1 MVAASAEGAW
11 ITDVEGRRYLD
22 CLAAYSAV
30 NFGHRNPE
38 IIATAH
44 AQLDTVTLVS
54 RAFHSDRLG
63 PFCEALAELCG
74 KDMVLPMNSGAEAVE
89 SGIKVARKWGTDV
102 KGVPAGHR
110 QYHRGAQQLPRP
122 HHHHHQLLRRRDRPP
137 WLRPVHAR
145 ASARCPSAT
154 PTPWPPRSTTNTVAV
169 LIEPIQ
175 GEAGIIVPPDDY
187 LPRVRALCTERN
199 VLMIADEI
207 QSGLART
214 GRTFACDHWGVVP
227 DIYLLGKALGGG
239 VVPLS
244 AVVADRDILGVLHP
258 GEHGSTFGG
267 NPLAAAIGTTVVA
280 MLRRGEFQSR
290 STELGERL
298 HARLRALIGHGV
310 IAVRGMGL
318 WAGVDIDPSL
328 GTGKQISMKLAERG
342 VLVKDT
348 HGSTLRFAPPLV
360 ITAEEIDWAIG
371 QFADVLADIGFTLD
385 PVLQSSRTGGTM
397 TAPSLSLSQ
406 QLLRRRP
413 VIGRAGRAWRLR
425 PSEAK
430 YRHVPADDV
439 RCRRHRR
446 HRHLLRAAAAVPE
459 AGPAVLDLVRPRRHR
474 GRPLRHLLRG
484 DGVGGAGFGLD
495 LLLRLH
501 HDGRVR
507 RDGRGGLPAARVR
520 RLHLRGRGRVERLPE
535 QVAGQPVWVGSC
547 RSH

>member
-1 MVAASAEGAW
+1 VTILDIVAGGDPTTVTTTTGVAIASDERYVAHNYSPLPVVAASAEGAW

-38 IIATAH
+38 IVATAH

-63 PFCEALAELCG
+63 PFCEALAKLCG

-102 KGVPAGHR
+102 KGVPTGAGNIVVARNNFHGR
-110 QYHRGAQQLPRP
+110 TTTIISFSDDETARRGFGPYTP
-122 HHHHHQLLRRRDRPP
+122 GF
-137 WLRPVHAR
+137 R
-145 ASARCPSAT
+145 AVPFGDADAMAAAIDD
-154 PTPWPPRSTTNTVAV
+154 NTVAV

-239 VVPLS
+239 VVPVS
-244 AVVADRDILGVLHP
+244 AVVANRDILGVLHP

-267 NPLAAAIGTTVVA
+267 NPLAAAIGSTVVG

-310 IAVRGMGL
+310 VAVRGMGL
-318 WAGVDIDPSL
+318 WAGVDIDPTL
-328 GTGKQISMKLAERG
+328 ATGKQISRKLAERG

-371 QFADVLADIGFTLD
+371 QFADVLA
-385 PVLQSSRTGGTM
+385 
-397 TAPSLSLSQ
+397 
-406 QLLRRRP
+406 
-413 VIGRAGRAWRLR
+413 
-425 PSEAK
+425 
-430 YRHVPADDV
+430 
-439 RCRRHRR
+439 
-446 HRHLLRAAAAVPE
+446 E
-459 AGPAVLDLVRPRRHR
+459 AGSDLS
-474 GRPLRHLLRG
+474 GT
-484 DGVGGAGFGLD
+484 
-495 LLLRLH
+495 
-501 HDGRVR
+501 
-507 RDGRGGLPAARVR
+507 
-520 RLHLRGRGRVERLPE
+520 EI
-535 QVAGQPVWVGSC
+535 
-547 RSH
+547 